1 MKVTAKLNY
10 LHISPRKVR
19 AVVGVVKKLNVQDA
33 LNQLRFVPNKASGP
47 LFKLIKS
54 AIANAENNFSLEPDS
69 LKIAEFKVDGGPV
82 FKRFRPG
89 SRGRASPLKKKTS
102 HITLVLEG
110 QRAATTTNS
119 GQKAATRKNT
129 EEKAQFPKEP
139 AGGDVKTP
147 KTEKE
152 IRREDS
158 FRPKNIPVKKTGFVK
173 KMFQRKSV

>member
-10 LHISPRKVR
+10 LHIGPRKVR

-33 LNQLRFVPNKASGP
+33 LNQLRFVPNKASLP

-102 HITLVLEG
+102 HVTLVLEG
-110 QRAATTTNS
+110 QRAAHPTGS
-119 GQKAATRKNT
+119 GQGTAARKSAA
-129 EEKAQFPKEP
+129 EKAEPIKESA
-139 AGGDVKTP
+139 AGEVKTP
-147 KTEKE
+147 KAEKE

-158 FRPKNIPVKKTGFVK
+158 FKPKNVPVKKTGFVK
-173 KMFQRKSV
+173 KMFQRKSI

>member
-19 AVVGVVKKLNVQDA
+19 AVVGVVKKLKVQDA
-33 LNQLRFVPNKASGP
+33 LNQLRFVPNKASAP
-47 LFKLIKS
+47 LFKLVKS
-54 AIANAENNFSLEPDS
+54 AIANAENNFSLESSS

-102 HITLVLEG
+102 HVTLVLEG
-110 QRAATTTNS
+110 QRAAHPTGS
-119 GQKAATRKNT
+119 GQGAAARKSA
-129 EEKAQFPKEP
+129 EEKTEPIKESAAGEVKAPK
-139 AGGDVKTP
+139 A
-147 KTEKE
+147 EKE

-158 FRPKNIPVKKTGFVK
+158 FKPKNVPVKKTGFVK
-173 KMFQRKSV
+173 KMFQRKSI